1 MEAQAECYIERIVQM
16 MTVLYIKG
24 GKGTLDYCH
33 RFSFYLLLL
42 YIKLTLFVIDFE
54 DQNQKG
60 TIGTFQYIRI
70 YNTFL
75 DKKLLSMKSYL
86 QMFCIWEN

>member
-1 MEAQAECYIERIVQM
+1 MGE
-16 MTVLYIKG
+16 
-24 GKGTLDYCH
+24 KGTLDYCH

-42 YIKLTLFVIDFE
+42 YINLTLFVIDFE
-54 DQNQKG
+54 DQNQQG
-60 TIGTFQYIRI
+60 TIGTSQYIRI

-86 QMFCIWEN
+86 QTMILAASLEEQPRQLSDRSM